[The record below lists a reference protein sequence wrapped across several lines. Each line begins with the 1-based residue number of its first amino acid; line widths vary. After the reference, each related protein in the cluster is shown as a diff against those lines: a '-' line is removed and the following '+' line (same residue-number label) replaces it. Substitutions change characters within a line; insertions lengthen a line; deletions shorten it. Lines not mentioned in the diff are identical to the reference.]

1 MSSTIISETEQ
12 WVRRK
17 LSHDTSGHDWYHI
30 ERVTTLARYLCK
42 DTQADENTVILA
54 SLLHDLADDKLIDDE
69 EVGRQMIA
77 TWLRDKHVSKEI
89 IDHILLIISTM
100 SFKGGTG
107 SPMETLEG
115 QIVQDA
121 DRLDA
126 LGAIGIARTF
136 TYSGHKQQPMYDPSL
151 PTREAMTV
159 EEYRHGQSSA
169 IHHFYEKLLKLPALM
184 NTPKGMALAEE
195 RAQYMK
201 SFLQQFYS
209 EWTFKK

>member
-1 MSSTIISETEQ
+1 MNSTIIAETEQ
-12 WVRRK
+12 WVREK
-17 LSHDTSGHDWYHI
+17 LSSDTSGHDWYHI

-42 DTQADENTVILA
+42 DTRADKDTVVLA
-54 SLLHDLADDKLIDDE
+54 SLLHDLADDKLIEDE
-69 EVGRQMIA
+69 EAGRLMIA
-77 TWLRDKHVSKEI
+77 NWLNEKSVSKEV

-100 SFKGGTG
+100 SFKGGSG
-107 SPMETLEG
+107 SPMKTLEG

-136 TYSGHKQQPMYDPSL
+136 TYSGHKQQPMYDPNL
-151 PTREAMTV
+151 PTREDMTI

-195 RAQYMK
+195 RTQYMK

-209 EWTFKK
+209 EWTFKE

>member
-1 MSSTIISETEQ
+1 MNSTIIEETEQ
-12 WVRRK
+12 WVREK
-17 LSHDTSGHDWYHI
+17 LSDDTSGHDWYHI
-30 ERVTTLARYLCK
+30 MRVTALAQYLCK
-42 DTQADENTVILA
+42 DTAADKNTVVLA
-54 SLLHDLADDKLIDDE
+54 SLLHDLADDKLIEDE
-69 EVGRQMIA
+69 EAGRQMIA
-77 TWLRDKHVSKEI
+77 DWLKDKKVAKET

-136 TYSGHKQQPMYDPSL
+136 TYSGHKQQPMYDPHL
-151 PTREAMTV
+151 PTRENMTA
-159 EEYRHGQSSA
+159 EEYRKGQSSA

-184 NTPKGMALAEE
+184 NTSKGKALAEE
-195 RAQYMK
+195 RADYMK

-209 EWTFKK
+209 EWTFKE